1 MHAFEHLLLLLLR
14 KSHLLLLLLLLRIR
28 RGVGRVHRAGSRQ
41 RAAARFQDSGAWLTL
56 LFLMLLLL
64 QLRVI
69 ALEKV
74 LFKHA

>member
-1 MHAFEHLLLLLLR
+1 MHAFEHLLLLR
-14 KSHLLLLLLLLRIR
+14 KSQLLLLLLLLRIG
-28 RGVGRVHRAGSRQ
+28 RGVGSMHRAGSRQ
-41 RAAARFQDSGAWLTL
+41 RSAARFQDCGAWLTL
-56 LFLMLLLL
+56 LLLKLLLL

>member
-14 KSHLLLLLLLLRIR
+14 KSHLLLLLLRIR
-28 RGVGRVHRAGSRQ
+28 RGVGRMHRAGSRQ

-56 LFLMLLLL
+56 LLLMLLLL

>member
-14 KSHLLLLLLLLRIR
+14 KSHLLLLLRIR

>member
-14 KSHLLLLLLLLRIR
+14 NSHLLLLLRIR

-56 LFLMLLLL
+56 LLLMLLLL

>member
-14 KSHLLLLLLLLRIR
+14 KSHLLLRIR
-28 RGVGRVHRAGSRQ
+28 RVHRAGSRQ

-56 LFLMLLLL
+56 LLLMLLLL